1 MTMTVRDSALASAN
15 GGSAQQPVPVPVEPM
30 TWDEWLAFDPG
41 DDTRYELVEGVP
53 VVTPPESVLN
63 RWAAHRLQELMTPAR
78 GSLVW
83 LTNAGI
89 EIKRDPKPTG
99 READLVVVRKESLRE
114 TSYFRGDEVV
124 LAVECVSA
132 GSSDEQDWV
141 TKRGEY
147 ARVGVRAYLV
157 IDRARGQLVLFDEI
171 VDGAYSRRQDA
182 DPEVTIELGDHR
194 IPVRLEQLLER

>member
-1 MTMTVRDSALASAN
+1 MTMSVRESARESA
-15 GGSAQQPVPVPVEPM
+15 ADALRHVPEPMPVEPM
-30 TWDEWLAFDPG
+30 TWEEWLAFDPG

-63 RWAAHRLQELMTPAR
+63 RWAAQRLQELMAPAR
-78 GSLVW
+78 GSFVW

-89 EIKRDPKPTG
+89 EIKRDPTPTG
-99 READLVVVRKESLRE
+99 READLVVVRKESLRD

-132 GSSDEQDWV
+132 GSSDEKDWV
-141 TKRGEY
+141 TKRAEY

-171 VDGAYSRRQDA
+171 VDGVYSQRQDA
-182 DPEVTIELGDHR
+182 DPEVTIELGDHH
-194 IPVRLEQLLER
+194 IPVRLDQLLER

>member
-15 GGSAQQPVPVPVEPM
+15 GGSAQQPVPVPFEPM
-30 TWDEWLAFDPG
+30 TWEEWLAFDPG

-63 RWAAHRLQELMTPAR
+63 RWAAQRLQELMTPAR
-78 GSLVW
+78 GSWVW

-89 EIKRDPKPTG
+89 EIKRDPEPTG

-194 IPVRLEQLLER
+194 IRVRLEQLLER